1 MAAKELLIGKTG
13 VFKHCDMGLVEGE
26 ITRRMPKPLINF
38 YACKLTK
45 VYQQGA
51 KHKETA
57 KLAHSYITAGKN
69 VEVFVQPMELV
80 NYK

>member
-1 MAAKELLIGKTG
+1 MTAKDLVIGKTG

-26 ITRRMPKPLINF
+26 IVRRMPKPLNNF

-45 VYQQGA
+45 VYQQEA
-51 KHKETA
+51 KHVETA

-69 VEVFVQPMELV
+69 VEVFVQPSELV
-80 NYK
+80 KYN